1 MKKNQAY
8 IGLIAAVCLLIG
20 SALAAQSASKNAILL
35 SATSPFEDLTE
46 YALAA
51 NTDGMK
57 LALKAYNDQAAGVS
71 KVLSAKARNEMDVL
85 IAVIKKAEH
94 QGDNETL
101 ALKSVEAYRIL
112 IQSLDVNSLV
122 VPIQVSLLDYAGF
135 KFMALLHAKATDW
148 LALEKVAEEAQQNW
162 AAIHPRV
169 TDKGLSDAVDTAIA
183 GMYKACIEKNAGMA
197 VFAAQIDL
205 ALVDLLEG
213 YFERS

>member
-1 MKKNQAY
+1 MQRLAY
-8 IGLIAAVCLLIG
+8 ERVHCNG
-20 SALAAQSASKNAILL
+20 
-35 SATSPFEDLTE
+35 
-46 YALAA
+46 
-51 NTDGMK
+51 
-57 LALKAYNDQAAGVS
+57 
-71 KVLSAKARNEMDVL
+71 
-85 IAVIKKAEH
+85 

-112 IQSLDVNSLV
+112 IESLDVNSLV

-135 KFMALLHAKATDW
+135 KFEALLHAKATDW
-148 LALEKVAEEAQQNW
+148 LALEKVAEETQQQW
-162 AAIHPRV
+162 AATHPRV

-183 GMYKACIEKNAGMA
+183 GMYKASIEKNAGMA